1 MKKFIHTE
9 KAPAAIGT
17 YNQAILTGNLL
28 FTSGQIAI
36 NPLTGKLV
44 GGDAKPQTE
53 MIFKNIMAI
62 LNKANLDRKH
72 IVKLNVFLINLKDF
86 EKVNQAFKSFF
97 NDNSYPAR
105 TTVEVSRLPMD
116 ALVEIDCVAC
126 LDA

>member
-36 NPLTGKLV
+36 NPLTGELV
-44 GGDAKPQTE
+44 DGDAKPQTE

-62 LNKANLDRKH
+62 LNKANLDKKH

-86 EKVNQAFKSFF
+86 EKVNQAFESFF
-97 NDNSYPAR
+97 KGNSYPAR

-116 ALVEIDCVAC
+116 ALVEIDCIAC

>member
-17 YNQAILTGNLL
+17 YNQAILTDNLL
-28 FTSGQIAI
+28 LTSGQIAI
-36 NPLTGKLV
+36 NPLTGKLLD
-44 GGDAKPQTE
+44 GDVKLQTE

-62 LNKANLDRKH
+62 LNKANLDKKH
-72 IVKLNVFLINLKDF
+72 IVKLNVFLINLIDF
-86 EKVNQAFKSFF
+86 EKVNQAFESFF
-97 NDNSYPAR
+97 DGNSYPAR

-116 ALVEIDCVAC
+116 ALVEIDCIAC

>member
-1 MKKFIHTE
+1 MKKIIHTE
-9 KAPAAIGT
+9 KAPAVIGT

-28 FTSGQIAI
+28 LTSGQIAI

-44 GGDAKPQTE
+44 DGDAKPQTE

-62 LNKANLDRKH
+62 LNKANLDKKH

-86 EKVNQAFKSFF
+86 EKVNQVFKSFF

-116 ALVEIDCVAC
+116 ALVEIDCIAC

>member
-36 NPLTGKLV
+36 NPLTGELV
-44 GGDAKPQTE
+44 DGDAKPQTE

-62 LNKANLDRKH
+62 LNKANLDKKH

-86 EKVNQAFKSFF
+86 EKVNQVFKSFF

-116 ALVEIDCVAC
+116 ALVEIDCIAC

>member
-44 GGDAKPQTE
+44 DGDAKPQTE

-62 LNKANLDRKH
+62 LNKANLDKKH

-86 EKVNQAFKSFF
+86 EKVNQVFESFF

-105 TTVEVSRLPMD
+105 TTIEVSRLPMD
-116 ALVEIDCVAC
+116 ALVEIDCIAC

>member
-1 MKKFIHTE
+1 MKKIIHTE

-17 YNQAILTGNLL
+17 YNQAILTNNLL
-28 FTSGQIAI
+28 LTSGQIAI

-44 GGDAKPQTE
+44 DGDAKPQTE

-86 EKVNQAFKSFF
+86 EKVNQAFESFF

-116 ALVEIDCVAC
+116 ALVEIDCIAC

>member
-36 NPLTGKLV
+36 NPLTGELV
-44 GGDAKPQTE
+44 DGDAKPQTE

-62 LNKANLDRKH
+62 LNKANLDKKH

-97 NDNSYPAR
+97 HDNSYPAR

-116 ALVEIDCVAC
+116 ALVEIDCIAC

>member
-1 MKKFIHTE
+1 MKKIIQTE

-17 YNQAILTGNLL
+17 YNQAILTDNLL

-44 GGDAKPQTE
+44 HGNAKLQTE

-62 LNKANLDRKH
+62 LNKADLDKKH

-105 TTVEVSRLPMD
+105 TTVEVNRLPMD

>member
-1 MKKFIHTE
+1 MKKFIYTE

-28 FTSGQIAI
+28 LTSGQIAI

-44 GGDAKPQTE
+44 DGDAKPQTE

-62 LNKANLDRKH
+62 LNKANLDKKH

-116 ALVEIDCVAC
+116 ALVEIDCIAC

>member
-28 FTSGQIAI
+28 LTSGQIAI

-44 GGDAKPQTE
+44 DGDAKPQTE

-62 LNKANLDRKH
+62 LNKANLDKKH

-105 TTVEVSRLPMD
+105 TTVEVSCLPMD

>member
-1 MKKFIHTE
+1 MKKIIHTE

-17 YNQAILTGNLL
+17 YSQAILTGNLL
-28 FTSGQIAI
+28 LTSGQIAI

-44 GGDAKPQTE
+44 DGDAKPQTE

-62 LNKANLDRKH
+62 LNKANLDKKH

-86 EKVNQAFKSFF
+86 EKVNQAFESFF
-97 NDNSYPAR
+97 KGNSYPAR

-116 ALVEIDCVAC
+116 ALVEIDCIAC

>member
-1 MKKFIHTE
+1 
-9 KAPAAIGT
+9 
-17 YNQAILTGNLL
+17 
-28 FTSGQIAI
+28 
-36 NPLTGKLV
+36 
-44 GGDAKPQTE
+44 

-62 LNKANLDRKH
+62 LNKANLDKKH
-72 IVKLNVFLINLKDF
+72 IVKLNAFLINLKDF

-97 NDNSYPAR
+97 NDNYYPAR

>member
-28 FTSGQIAI
+28 LTSGQIAI

-44 GGDAKPQTE
+44 DGDAKPQTE

-62 LNKANLDRKH
+62 LNKANLDKKH

-97 NDNSYPAR
+97 NDTSYPAR

-116 ALVEIDCVAC
+116 ALVEIDCIAC

>member
-1 MKKFIHTE
+1 MKKIIYTE

-17 YNQAILTGNLL
+17 YNQAILTSNLL
-28 FTSGQIAI
+28 LTSGQIAI

-44 GGDAKPQTE
+44 DGNAKLQTE

-62 LNKANLDRKH
+62 LNKANLDKKH

-116 ALVEIDCVAC
+116 ALVEIDCIAC

>member
-1 MKKFIHTE
+1 MKKIIHTK

-28 FTSGQIAI
+28 LTSGQIAI

-44 GGDAKPQTE
+44 DGDAKPQTE

-62 LNKANLDRKH
+62 LNKANLDKKH

-86 EKVNQAFKSFF
+86 EKVNQAFESFF
-97 NDNSYPAR
+97 KGNSYPAR

-116 ALVEIDCVAC
+116 ALVEIDCIAC

>member
-1 MKKFIHTE
+1 MKKIIHIE

-17 YNQAILTGNLL
+17 YNQAILTDNLL
-28 FTSGQIAI
+28 LTSGQIAI
-36 NPLTGKLV
+36 NALTGKLLD
-44 GGDAKPQTE
+44 GDAKLQTE

-62 LNKANLDRKH
+62 LNKANLDKKH

-116 ALVEIDCVAC
+116 ALVEIDCIAC

>member
-1 MKKFIHTE
+1 MKKIIHTE
-9 KAPAAIGT
+9 KAPAVIGS

-28 FTSGQIAI
+28 LTSGQIAI

-44 GGDAKPQTE
+44 DGDVKPQTE

-62 LNKANLDRKH
+62 LNKANIDKKH
-72 IVKLNVFLINLKDF
+72 IVKLNVFLINLIDF
-86 EKVNQAFKSFF
+86 EKVNQAFESFF
-97 NDNSYPAR
+97 DGNSYPAR

-116 ALVEIDCVAC
+116 ALVEIDCIAC

>member
-1 MKKFIHTE
+1 MKKIIQTE

-17 YNQAILTGNLL
+17 YNQAILTDNLL
-28 FTSGQIAI
+28 LTSGQIAI
-36 NPLTGKLV
+36 NPLTGKLLD
-44 GGDAKPQTE
+44 GDVKLQTE

-62 LNKANLDRKH
+62 LNEANLDKQH

-86 EKVNQAFKSFF
+86 EKVNQAFESFF
-97 NDNSYPAR
+97 KGNSYPAR

-116 ALVEIDCVAC
+116 ALVEIDCIAC

>member
-44 GGDAKPQTE
+44 DGDAKPQTE

-62 LNKANLDRKH
+62 LNKANLDKKH

-116 ALVEIDCVAC
+116 ALVEIDCIAC

>member
-44 GGDAKPQTE
+44 DGDAKPQTE

-62 LNKANLDRKH
+62 LNKANLDKKH

>member
-62 LNKANLDRKH
+62 LNKANLDKKH

-105 TTVEVSRLPMD
+105 TTVEVSRLPMN
-116 ALVEIDCVAC
+116 ALVEIDCIAC

>member
-36 NPLTGKLV
+36 NPLTGELV
-44 GGDAKPQTE
+44 DGDAKPQTE

-62 LNKANLDRKH
+62 LNKANLDKKH

-86 EKVNQAFKSFF
+86 EKVNQVFESFF

-105 TTVEVSRLPMD
+105 TTIEVSRLPMD

-126 LDA
+126 LDV

>member
-1 MKKFIHTE
+1 MKKIIHTE

-17 YNQAILTGNLL
+17 YSQAILTGNLL

-44 GGDAKPQTE
+44 DGDAKPQTE

-62 LNKANLDRKH
+62 LNKANLDKKH

-116 ALVEIDCVAC
+116 ALVEIDCIAC